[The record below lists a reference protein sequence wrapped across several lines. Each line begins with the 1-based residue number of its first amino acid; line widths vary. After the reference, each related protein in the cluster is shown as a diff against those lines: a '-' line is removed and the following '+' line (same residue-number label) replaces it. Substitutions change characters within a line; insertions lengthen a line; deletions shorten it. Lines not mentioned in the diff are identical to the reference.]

1 MTNKK
6 IISPIAIDFGAKK
19 SGVYYAKYPQFSH
32 YSKIQAFGQELEF
45 DKYTALLKDRTSNRH
60 TRRRYQRLKFV
71 KRLISVILKEHFQF
85 PAEDHLQAI
94 GFLLNRR
101 GFSSIDGEFNR
112 EYFKKFPKKSY
123 EAFPDAVKKLF
134 EYEDL
139 DKETIDIS
147 EKFEE
152 LTNHSDLNTLKQ
164 VYEKLYKKN
173 KSIAKEIIYFDYL
186 KKIKESSKKR
196 IKDIQIQETKTE
208 KKKLSKT
215 SQWIIDRLSKELNI
229 RELQELCKQKK
240 PINFLNYL
248 NQKEKDSL
256 ILKQLSKLSFETEQK
271 KAKASIWNFK
281 CDTFDLT
288 KEEKNETFNSESKGI
303 KTHLQHFCYAIYK
316 VYDEKVSGALHRSK
330 FFEDIEKCLNT
341 NKQNPQKLK
350 HQYFKHFLQ
359 EIDKHPQ
366 LDRDKIYKLICHI
379 SNFELRTLRAYFN
392 NKSYKDGKDV
402 LDIKKLKSIF
412 NIWILKH
419 WRVTQSKDG
428 QKKLVQY
435 KDLKTKWKSHKNHVI
450 DFWLKTDPILTI
462 PPYQSMTNRHPPLCQ
477 TLLLN
482 EDYLN
487 KHYPNWEKWLN
498 LLKKENTEK
507 YSQELKIIKKRSKNN
522 SDSTESLINTNE
534 NKLRILQFIMD
545 RSQKIDSNKLNKIWS
560 AYHKIQQI
568 KDTDKN
574 ELTKWEDNLKKL
586 KNKSSLSDELKK
598 DLEFEKQ
605 RSFGHFLNKY
615 YQTRKKTRESRYFLF
630 QKKKNKWD
638 DTNKFLTTCK
648 HKPRQ
653 KKYQMLI
660 DLSSIFGLTFQ
671 QIEKQ
676 IEEWQKQHSQNN
688 IAYKKTYKAD
698 NSEIIEQWILSL
710 SNKKLKSLKSL
721 SQDASKKQKDYK
733 GGLKSKIDQLSKEL
747 TIDKFKGEDKKLY
760 NLILNC
766 KKQANQIAKK
776 LWPKL
781 SEIEQDQ
788 KARKFNSLFSFAQ
801 IHNIVFRDRSGF
813 SNTCPVCSI
822 DNSLRMY
829 KIERDIATA
838 NRLSGLKIRIIDGV
852 VMRICE
858 VLSEKISN
866 TLWDNIK
873 SDLQNGNKITVPII
887 LEENQFE
894 FEPSLKAIKGKGGKN
909 KSNEEEL
916 EKAFKQKEERIKEYN
931 TICPYDG
938 IPIGPSGEIDHI
950 IPRASKY
957 GELNDEANLI
967 YASKLANQGKKESQ
981 YTLDNLHQKYKETVF
996 KEFIKDNNFEEI
1008 KKFIYNHLEEN
1019 PNQVEEKD
1027 RFKFGKYINFSN
1039 LKRDDRIAF
1048 RHALF
1053 LPKND
1058 LLRKKV
1064 IRAIQNRNKT
1074 IVNGTQRY
1082 LAQCIADKIYKK
1094 AKNIKL
1100 EKLIDFDYFEYP
1112 SNIYHPKN
1120 LIDNQ
1125 KKEKGADFDFP
1136 KSVYGLRKYYEK
1148 HSEKLKEKAKEAGK
1162 EQKSGSHVID
1172 AQMAFLLATEDHK
1185 NKGTVG
1191 ISFGDRETIEGGFK
1205 NPTNSQDNKLLP
1217 LKIYTATAIS
1227 DKDIK
1232 YITLNRKQSKK
1243 GYRFHRSFHRSN
1255 FYAQH
1260 FVPLI
1265 IYKKDNKIKI
1275 KAGFTINNSSEIK
1288 KLKQSIFDCLVFCK
1302 NKKIQEWANQKIT
1315 EISQTKNHKTGLEN
1329 LYHFLKTLFP
1339 KQKNIFYINWDKH
1352 KIHEYFVREFSTLKN
1367 KKDGHISWNEKIKF
1381 LDSLSYITKKT
1392 SIQIDKSNQ
1401 IKIDDKKFEIKIN
1414 KEKLTVPFK
1423 KEWDKLSKE
1432 WSKQN
1437 NRIDESND
1445 TALNKFLK
1453 EYFKTNQEHFHQKAR
1468 KDFSL
1473 PVVDES
1479 AHYLQR
1485 RKSWNKKMI
1494 YQISADSDSRKD
1506 NNKFSRI
1513 VFCKK
1518 TNSLKEMINTPFL
1531 SEDIFKLKEEKINYD
1546 NFINIDPNKWI
1557 EINKESIEHL
1567 KADKNKTEWPK
1578 GIDKIE
1584 YRIYNVTR
1592 PKVKLT
1598 LKEGFNSFCKETIK
1612 NNDLIKPNKTKDKD
1626 LEDLLKNNKNPLI
1639 YTGSSFNQTVKKA
1652 IDKELDNQTK
1662 KTEKKT

>member
-1 MTNKK
+1 M
-6 IISPIAIDFGAKK
+6 ISPVAIDFGAKK
-19 SGVYYAKYPQFSH
+19 SGVYYAKYPRFAH

-45 DKYTALLKDRTSNRH
+45 DKYTALLKDRTANRH

-85 PAEDHLQAI
+85 PVEDHLQAI

-101 GFSSIDGEFNR
+101 GFSRIDGEFNR
-112 EYFKKFPKKSY
+112 EYFKKFPKKAY

-164 VYEKLYKKN
+164 VYEKLYEKN

-196 IKDIQIQETKTE
+196 IKDIEVQETKTE
-208 KKKLSKT
+208 KKKLSQT
-215 SQWIIDRLSKELNI
+215 SQWIIDRLSKKLNI
-229 RELQELCKQKK
+229 KELEGLCKQKK

-256 ILKQLSKLSFETEQK
+256 ILKQFSKLSFETEQK

-281 CDTFDLT
+281 YDTFDLT
-288 KEEKNETFNSESKGI
+288 KEEENETFNSESKGI
-303 KTHLQHFCYAIYK
+303 KTHLQHFYYAIYK
-316 VYDEKVSGALHRSK
+316 VHDEKESGALHRSK
-330 FFEDIEKCLNT
+330 FFEDIAKSLNT
-341 NKQNPQKLK
+341 NKQNQQKLK
-350 HQYFKHFLQ
+350 HQYFKNFLQ
-359 EIDKHPQ
+359 AIDKHPQ

-379 SNFELRTLRAYFN
+379 SNFELRPLRTYFN

-402 LDIKKLKSIF
+402 LDIKKLKSVF

-419 WRVTQSKDG
+419 WRVTESKDG
-428 QKKLVQY
+428 RKKVIQY
-435 KDLKTKWKSHKNHVI
+435 KDLKTKWKSHKNNVI

-462 PPYQSMTNRHPPLCQ
+462 PPYQSMTNRRPPLCQ
-477 TLLLN
+477 TLILN
-482 EDYLN
+482 GNYLN
-487 KHYPNWEKWLN
+487 KYYPNWEKWLN
-498 LLKKENTEK
+498 LLKKEDTEK

-522 SDSTESLINTNE
+522 SDPIEPLINTNE
-534 NKLRILQFIMD
+534 NKLRMFQFIVD
-545 RSQKIDSNKLNKIWS
+545 RSQKIDSYKLNKIWS

-568 KDTDKN
+568 KETDKN
-574 ELTKWEDNLKKL
+574 ELTEWEGKLKKL
-586 KNKSSLSDELKK
+586 KNESLLPDDLKK
-598 DLEFEKQ
+598 ELDFEKE

-698 NSEIIEQWILSL
+698 NSEIIEQWLLSL
-710 SNKKLKSLKSL
+710 SNKKLKSL

-733 GGLKSKIDQLSKEL
+733 GGLKPKIDQLSKEL

-760 NLILNC
+760 NLIVNC
-766 KKQANQIAKK
+766 KKQAFQIAKN
-776 LWPKL
+776 LWPTL
-781 SEIEQDQ
+781 SEIEHCQ

-801 IHNIVFRDRSGF
+801 IHNIVFKDRSGF
-813 SNTCPVCSI
+813 SNTCPVCSM

-829 KIERDIATA
+829 KTERDIAKA

-858 VLSEKISN
+858 ILSEKISN

-873 SDLQNGNKITVPII
+873 TDLQNRNKITVPII

-894 FEPSLKAIKGKGGKN
+894 FEPSLKAIKGKRGKN

-916 EKAFKQKEERIKEYN
+916 EKAFKQKKERIKTYN
-931 TICPYDG
+931 QSCPYSG

-981 YTLDNLHQKYKETVF
+981 YSLDNLNQKYKEEIF
-996 KEFIKDNNFEEI
+996 KPFIGDKYNDSKEI
-1008 KKFIYNHLEEN
+1008 EKFIYNQLKKETDQEEGTDN
-1019 PNQVEEKD
+1019 
-1027 RFKFGKYINFSN
+1027 FKFGKYINFTN
-1039 LKRDDRIAF
+1039 LESKTQIAF

-1053 LPKND
+1053 LPKNNS
-1058 LLRKKV
+1058 LRKKV
-1064 IRAIQNRNKT
+1064 IQAIQNRNKT

-1100 EKLIDFDYFEYP
+1100 EKLIEFDYFEYP

-1185 NKGTVG
+1185 NRGTVG

-1205 NPTNSQDNKLLP
+1205 NPTDSQDNKLLP

-1227 DKDIK
+1227 DKNIE

-1265 IYKKDNKIKI
+1265 VYKKDNKIKI

-1288 KLKQSIFDCLVFCK
+1288 KVEQSIFDCLVFCK
-1302 NKKIQEWANQKIT
+1302 NKKIQEWSNKKIT
-1315 EISQTKNHKTGLEN
+1315 SQKTDHKNSLEN
-1329 LYHFLKTLFP
+1329 LHEFLKKLFP
-1339 KQKNIFYINWDKH
+1339 KQKNIFYINFDKH
-1352 KIHEYFVREFSTLKN
+1352 KIHEYFVREFSALKN

-1381 LDSLSYITKKT
+1381 LDSLSYITKKI
-1392 SIQIDKSNQ
+1392 SIKLDDNGL
-1401 IKIDDKKFEIKIN
+1401 IKVDNKFEIKIN
-1414 KEKLTVPFK
+1414 GKKLTVPFK
-1423 KEWDKLSKE
+1423 KEWEKLNRE
-1432 WSKQN
+1432 WNKQN
-1437 NRIDESND
+1437 NRINENRE
-1445 TALNKFLK
+1445 TALNAFLK
-1453 EYFKTNQEHFHQKAR
+1453 KYFKTNQEHFHQKAR

-1473 PVVDES
+1473 PIVDES
-1479 AHYLQR
+1479 AHYLQKR
-1485 RKSWNKKMI
+1485 RSWNKKSI
-1494 YQISADSDSRKD
+1494 YQICADSDSRDD

-1592 PKVKLT
+1592 PKIKLT
-1598 LKEGFNSFCKETIK
+1598 LKEGFDSSCEEIIETIK
-1612 NNDLIKPNKTKDKD
+1612 NNDLIKPNKIKDKD
-1626 LEDLLKNNKNPLI
+1626 LEDLLKNNQNPLI
-1639 YTGSSFNQTVKKA
+1639 YTGSSFKKA
-1652 IDKELDNQTK
+1652 VKQAIAQELEKSLAQTNK
-1662 KTEKKT
+1662 SVKNA